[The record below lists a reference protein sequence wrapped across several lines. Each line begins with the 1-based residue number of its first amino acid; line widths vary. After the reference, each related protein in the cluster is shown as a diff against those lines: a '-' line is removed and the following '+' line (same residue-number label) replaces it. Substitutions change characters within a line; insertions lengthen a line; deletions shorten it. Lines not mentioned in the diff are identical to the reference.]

1 MLEEKEKMDS
11 FISWIGGKK
20 LLRKQI
26 TAEFPQEYNRYVE
39 MFGGAGWILFSV
51 ERPKILEVY
60 NDINGDLV
68 NLYRCVKYHPEAV
81 QKELQGLLMS
91 RELFFDPKEQL
102 NIRGL
107 TDVQKAARFY
117 ILIKESF
124 GTDCR
129 SFSVRGK
136 DLQRGIE
143 YITDISNRLKSVVI
157 ENIDFEHLVKT
168 YDKESTL
175 FYADPPYYNAE
186 KYYPDRF
193 NPDDHIRLLNALRNI
208 KGKFILSYND
218 CSQIRNLYKEF
229 NIKSVERQNN
239 LVKKSSNEKYQELI
253 IKNF

>member
-1 MLEEKEKMDS
+1 MDS

-20 LLRKQI
+20 LLKKQI
-26 TAEFPQEYNRYVE
+26 IQEFPQEYDRYVE
-39 MFGGAGWILFSV
+39 MFGGAGWVLFSE

-68 NLYRCVKYHPEAV
+68 NLYRCVKCHPEAI

-91 RELFFDPKEQL
+91 RELFFDAKEQL
-102 NIRGL
+102 CIRGL
-107 TDVQKAARFY
+107 TDIQRAARFY

-129 SFSVRGK
+129 SFGVRGK
-136 DLQRGIE
+136 DLQNGIE
-143 YITDISNRLKSVVI
+143 YITDISNRLKKVVI
-157 ENIDFEHLVKT
+157 ENLDFEHLIKT

-193 NPDDHIRLLNALRNI
+193 NPDDHIRLLNALRNL
-208 KGKFILSYND
+208 KGRFVLSYND
-218 CSQIRNLYKEF
+218 CAQIRKLYQEF
-229 NIKSVERQNN
+229 NVKSVERQNT
-239 LVKKSSNEKYQELI
+239 LVNKSKNERYRELI